1 MGTSFLELLSD
12 RLFYN
17 PRGMVPSEEFAKL
30 LLEESLLESHKF
42 FQTSGTSG
50 KAKWVALSDKALEAS
65 ALAANQHL
73 GVTSSDVFALALP
86 EFHVGGFGVKERAR
100 VSGAAFIKSNDKWN
114 AERFTKWLSLNKVS
128 ISSLVPAQIYDL
140 VHFKRK
146 APSSLR
152 ALVVGGGA
160 LPEALYFAARSLGW
174 PLLPSY
180 GLTEC
185 ASQVAT
191 AELASLSCLEFPRAK
206 ILSHMNLEQVSEQ
219 KVSVKS
225 PALFSFYVSEVEN
238 KIHLES
244 SVNKGAFIL
253 PDKGELRFPYLYVSG
268 RWQEDFKVL
277 GEWIRWDFLKKK
289 FLELSYKHEK
299 FLKVELVLVP
309 DDRRGNILALACEEF
324 DQAARLLVEEFNADV
339 FPFERLTHVLQG
351 NLPRSELGKI
361 LALKINPLCL
371 QEIAG

>member
-1 MGTSFLELLSD
+1 MESSFLDQVSD
-12 RLFYN
+12 RLLFN
-17 PRGMVPSEEFAKL
+17 PRGIVPSEAFCKL
-30 LLEESLLESHKF
+30 VLEESRLESHKL
-42 FQTSGTSG
+42 FQTSGSSG
-50 KAKWVALSDKALEAS
+50 KPKWVALSENALEAS
-65 ALAANQHL
+65 ALATNQHL
-73 GVTSSDVFALALP
+73 GVSSLDVFGLALP
-86 EFHVGGFGVKERAR
+86 DFHVGGFGVKERAR

-114 AERFTKWLSLNKVS
+114 ADRFAKWLSINKVS

-146 APSSLR
+146 APPSLR
-152 ALVVGGGA
+152 AVVVGGGA
-160 LPEALYFAARSLGW
+160 LPPALYFAARALGW

-191 AELASLSCLEFPRAK
+191 ADLDSLNVKEFPRAK
-206 ILSHMNLEQVSEQ
+206 ILSHMNLEQIAEQ

-225 PALFSFYVSEVEN
+225 PALFSFYVTEIEN

-244 SVNKGAFIL
+244 STKNGNFIL
-253 PDKGELRFPYLYVSG
+253 PDKVEINFPYLQVAG
-268 RWQEDFKVL
+268 RWEDDFKVL
-277 GEWIRWDFLKKK
+277 GEWIRWDFLRKK
-289 FLELSYKHEK
+289 FAELSYKHEC
-299 FLKVELVLVP
+299 FLKAEIILVP
-309 DDRRGNILALACEEF
+309 DERRGNIVALACEEF
-324 DQAARLLVEEFNADV
+324 DQAAKLLVTEFNSEV
-339 FPFERLTHVLQG
+339 FPFERLTHVIQG